1 MFLTLHLHRTKVRDL
16 AWDMVTRMG
25 GGAEGAEG
33 CYLTRVLTG
42 GDGPLL
48 YSASLS
54 NRTYEMERLD
64 WMWLIA

>member
-1 MFLTLHLHRTKVRDL
+1 MAMCLAMSVCRDMLTRRCGV
-16 AWDMVTRMG
+16 
-25 GGAEGAEG
+25 AEGAEG